1 MTTAETANS
10 LALNHLTLTM
20 DKQRIAWLCIDV
32 ADSLVNRLT
41 SDVMHELGLVLD
53 HCSTH
58 APAGLVIYSGKDSGF
73 IAGADIDEFS
83 GLDNASSGLAL
94 VARGWTLFE
103 RIAAAPYPTLALI
116 RGHCLGGGLELAMA
130 CRYRLAVDQ
139 PDTRLSLPEVM
150 LGIFPGWGGIQRLPR
165 LVGPSAALDMM
176 LSGRSVNARRAASL
190 GLVDATVPLRL
201 AHQAAAAH
209 VLSGTPP
216 HTAKSLK
223 KWLNHPRLKPVVAR
237 QAQRN
242 IDKRDPFKHYQAPRT
257 ILEMW
262 VHHDGNPLKAP
273 ELIEQLSQSDA
284 THNLLRVFHLQERL
298 KDVGRQSSEKKIQ
311 HLHVVGAGI
320 MGGDIA
326 AWSALKGL
334 RVTLQDQDR
343 QRIAQAQGRA
353 ATLFKRRL
361 KEPRLIQAA
370 LDRLIPDLNGH
381 GIRHADVVLEAITEN
396 ADIKRALYQ
405 EIVPQLKAGA
415 ILATNTSSLSLHDL
429 SRDLPQP
436 GRLIGIH
443 FFNPVASMPLV
454 EVIQT
459 DALDDPTRQKAY
471 AFVHQLDKLPL
482 PVKDTPGF
490 LVNAVLA
497 PYMLE
502 AMRCVDEGMT
512 PATVDHAMLEFGMP
526 MGPLELADTV
536 GLDIVRAAGEQLA
549 AGSAL
554 PVCLQTHLDRNELGK
569 KTGHGFYTW
578 TDGKA
583 QKGAA
588 ATPPT
593 HLADRLIQPLITKA
607 QEQLDKGVVADADLV
622 DAGAIFGTGFA
633 PFRGGPLHYQ
643 QSQQPQ
649 PDI

>member
-1 MTTAETANS
+1 MKTADTSNA
-10 LALNHLTLTM
+10 LTLNHFTMTL

-32 ADSLVNRLT
+32 ADSLINRL
-41 SDVMHELGLVLD
+41 SSEVMHELSLVLD
-53 HCSTH
+53 HFSAH
-58 APAGLVIYSGKDSGF
+58 PPAGMIIYSGKDAGF

-83 GLDNASSGLAL
+83 GLNNGESGLAL
-94 VARGWTLFE
+94 VARGWKLFD

-116 RGHCLGGGLELAMA
+116 QGHCLGGGLELAMA

-165 LVGPSAALDMM
+165 LVGPVAALDMM
-176 LSGRSVNARRAASL
+176 LSGRSVNARRAAAM
-190 GLVDATVPLRL
+190 GLVDHAVPVRL
-201 AHQAAAAH
+201 AHQAAARH
-209 VLSGTPP
+209 VISNDPP
-216 HTAKSLK
+216 RVAKGIK
-223 KWLNHPRLKPVVAR
+223 KLLNHPRLKPVVAR
-237 QAQRN
+237 QARRT
-242 IDKRDPFKHYQAPRT
+242 IDKRDPFQHYQAPRT
-257 ILEMW
+257 ILDLW
-262 VHHDGNPLKAP
+262 VQHDGNPLKAP
-273 ELIEQLSQSDA
+273 EQIEQLSQSDR

-298 KDVGRQSSEKKIQ
+298 KDIGRQSGTRIQ

-326 AWSALKGL
+326 AWGALKGL

-343 QRIAQAQGRA
+343 ERIAQAQGRA

-361 KEPRLIQAA
+361 KDRRLIQAA
-370 LDRLIPDLNGH
+370 LDRLIPDLHGH
-381 GIRHADVVLEAITEN
+381 GVRHADVVLEAITEN

-405 EIVPQLKAGA
+405 DIEPRLKPGA
-415 ILATNTSSLSLHDL
+415 LLATNTSSLSL
-429 SRDLPQP
+429 RDL
-436 GRLIGIH
+436 GRDLRHPDRLVGIH
-443 FFNPVASMPLV
+443 FFNPVARMPLV
-454 EVIQT
+454 EVIE
-459 DALDDPTRQKAY
+459 AEPLDSQARQYAY

-549 AGSAL
+549 DGAEL
-554 PVCLQTHLDRNELGK
+554 PACLRAHLDRNELGK
-569 KTGHGFYTW
+569 KSGQGFYTW
-578 TDGKA
+578 TDGKI
-583 QKGAA
+583 QKGAP
-588 ATPPT
+588 ATPPPN
-593 HLADRLIQPLITKA
+593 LADRLIQPLIQKT
-607 QEQLDKGVVADADLV
+607 QEQVDQDIVADADLA
-622 DAGAIFGTGFA
+622 DAGVIFGTGFA
-633 PFRGGPLHYQ
+633 PFRGGPIHYLR
-643 QSQQPQ
+643 SQHSLP
-649 PDI
+649 